1 MGIQTVKLAKTQ
13 RQIQLFE
20 KHLLQDVRAME
31 RMLNEGWFDDKET
44 RIGAEQELC
53 IIDKNYRPASMCMEI
68 LEKANNPNF
77 TTEFAKFNAEINLT
91 PRPFRKSCLRD
102 MEEEIKAS
110 LAEFA
115 NVASELDVE
124 PLLIGI
130 LPTMRKFDIS
140 IENLTPLDRY
150 YALCKA
156 INKLRGDVYELRVRG
171 IDELIM
177 KHDSPLLEAC
187 NTGFQVH
194 LQVHSKEFVH
204 MYNIAQAITAPVMA
218 AAVSAPILFGK
229 RLWKETRIAL
239 FQQSVDTRT
248 TSDHLRE
255 FSPRVTFGNK
265 WLDKSILEIYK
276 EDIVRYR
283 ILLSTEL
290 TEDVMDKIDSGEV
303 PELKALSVHN
313 STIYRWNRPCYG
325 ITNGKAHLRIENR
338 ILPSG
343 PSVIDEM
350 ANAAFWLGLMNG
362 YRHEIK
368 DVTKLMEFDSARTNF
383 ANAAQHGLDT
393 KFTWFNGKK
402 VSASK
407 LILNDLL
414 PLAEKGLKYA
424 NVDTKDIDKYL
435 GVIHDRVE
443 SGITGSQWM
452 LNAYAKLRKETT
464 NEDVLTILTASTLKN
479 QKKNIPVHKWK
490 MPKLDDGLK
499 LDHHSLLVE
508 EFMDRDLFT
517 VQPDDI
523 VALVAEIMDWQ
534 EVRYVAVEND
544 KGDLVGLTTSRMLLR
559 HFNGVHRYDEEPVP
573 VKSIMTRKPIT
584 IAPEATIKE
593 AMDKLQKHNI
603 GCLPVIKSKRLIGII
618 TANSFLNI
626 TKRLLSGSK
635 KGRKDG
641 RRIGN

>member
-1 MGIQTVKLAKTQ
+1 MGILGVKLAKNQ

-20 KHLLQDVRAME
+20 KHLLQDVRAMD
-31 RMLNEGWFDDKET
+31 RMLNEGWFDDKEI

-53 IIDKNYRPASMCMEI
+53 IIDKNYRPAPMCMEI
-68 LEKANNPNF
+68 LEKANNPDF

-91 PRPFRKSCLRD
+91 PRSFRNSCLSD
-102 MEEEIKAS
+102 MEEEIH
-110 LAEFA
+110 LRLEEFSKIA
-115 NVASELDVE
+115 KQFDVE

-130 LPTMRKFDIS
+130 LPTMRKFDITM
-140 IENLTPLDRY
+140 ENLTPLDRY
-150 YALCKA
+150 FALCKA
-156 INKLRGDVYELRVRG
+156 INKLRGDVYELRIRG

-194 LQVHSKEFVH
+194 LQIHSQEFVH
-204 MYNIAQAITAPVMA
+204 MYNIAQAITAPIMA
-218 AAVSAPILFGK
+218 AAVSAPFLFGK

-265 WLDKSILEIYK
+265 WLEKSILEIYK

-290 TEDVMDKIDSGEV
+290 TEDVMDKIDTGEV

-343 PSVIDEM
+343 PTVIDQM

-368 DVTKLMEFDSARTNF
+368 DVTKLMDFDTAKNNF

-393 KFTWFNGKK
+393 KFTWFNGQKI
-402 VSASK
+402 SASK
-407 LILNDLL
+407 LILNELL
-414 PLAEKGLKYA
+414 PLARKGLKYA
-424 NVDTKDIDKYL
+424 NLDSKDIDKYL
-435 GVIHDRVE
+435 SVVQERVE
-443 SGITGSQWM
+443 SGLTGSQWM
-452 LNAYAKLRKETT
+452 LNSYAKLKKETT
-464 NEDVLTILTASTLKN
+464 NEDVLTILTASQLKN
-479 QKKNIPVHKWK
+479 QKKNVPVHKWK
-490 MPKLDDGLK
+490 TPKLNDGLK
-499 LDHHSLLVE
+499 LDPHTLLVE

-523 VALVAEIMDWQ
+523 ISLVAEIMDWQ
-534 EVRYVAVEND
+534 EVRYVPVENG

-559 HFNGVHRYDEEPVP
+559 HFNGVHRYDADPMP
-573 VKSIMTRKPIT
+573 VKSIMSKNPIT
-584 IAPEATIKE
+584 VAPESTIKE
-593 AMDKLQKHNI
+593 AMDKLQKHKI
-603 GCLPVIKSKRLIGII
+603 GCLPVVKGKRLIGII

-626 TKRLLSGSK
+626 TKRLMSGSK
-635 KGRKDG
+635 K
-641 RRIGN
+641 

>member
-1 MGIQTVKLAKTQ
+1 MGIQTVNIAKNK
-13 RQIQLFE
+13 RQTQLFE

-31 RMLNEGWFDDKET
+31 RMLNEGWFDDEET
-44 RIGAEQELC
+44 KIGAEQELC
-53 IIDKNYRPASMCMEI
+53 IIDKNFRPAPLSMEI
-68 LEKANNPNF
+68 LKKANNPNF

-102 MEEEIKAS
+102 MEGEISAG
-110 LAEFA
+110 LDEFRK
-115 NVASELDVE
+115 VARTFDVE

-130 LPTMRKFDIS
+130 LPTMRKFDITM
-140 IENLTPLDRY
+140 ENLTPLDRY
-150 YALCKA
+150 FALCKA
-156 INKLRGDVYELRVRG
+156 INKLRGDVYELKIRG

-194 LQVHSKEFVH
+194 LQVKSQEFAH
-204 MYNIAQAITAPVMA
+204 MYNIAQAITAPIMA

-229 RLWKETRIAL
+229 RLWQETRIAL

-283 ILLSTEL
+283 VLLSTEL
-290 TEDVMDKIDSGEV
+290 TEDVMDKIDAGEV

-325 ITNGKAHLRIENR
+325 VKDGKAHLRIENR

-343 PSVIDEM
+343 PTVVDEM

-368 DVTKLMEFDSARTNF
+368 DVTKLMEFDTARTNF

-393 KFTWFNGKK
+393 KLTWFKGAKI
-402 VSASK
+402 SAGK
-407 LILNDLL
+407 LILKELL
-414 PLAEKGLKYA
+414 PIAEKGLKYA
-424 NVDTKDIDKYL
+424 NVDSRDIDKYL
-435 GVIHDRVE
+435 GVIQERVK
-443 SGITGSQWM
+443 SGMTGSQWM
-452 LNAYAKLRKETT
+452 LNAYSKLRKSTT

-490 MPKLDDGLK
+490 TPKLDDGLK
-499 LDHHSLLVE
+499 VDHHTLLVE

-523 VALVAEIMDWQ
+523 VSLVAEIMNWQ
-534 EVRYVAVEND
+534 GVRYVAVEND
-544 KGDLVGLTTSRMLLR
+544 KGDLVGLATSRMLLK
-559 HFNGVHRYDEEPVP
+559 HFNGEHRFDQEPTP
-573 VKSIMTRKPIT
+573 VKSVMIKKPIT
-584 IAPEATIKE
+584 IAPDATIKD
-593 AMDKLQKHNI
+593 AMDKLQKHDI
-603 GCLPVIKSKRLIGII
+603 GCLPVVKGKRLIGILN
-618 TANSFLNI
+618 ANSFLNI
-626 TKRLLSGSK
+626 TKRLLAGAK
-635 KGRKDG
+635 KRK
-641 RRIGN
+641 